1 MLALKYLLMI
11 LGIALFGSS
20 GALVAYDIFLS
31 SQLRRLLARRRRDET
46 TGELLPEKDDAHKD
60 DLPRPLRPVRWGL
73 AQRLAIA
80 GVLPLLLAY
89 SIAVVPDGFAG
100 VRVSQVWGARPG
112 TLYPGVHLLTPL
124 VDSVELYDTREQ
136 VYTTAASKTPLG
148 GPLAA
153 TAASTGA
160 AATAPPEV
168 LTVQAREGL
177 NIGLAVSVRYR
188 LDPQRLSYIHAN
200 LPRAVGDE
208 VVAPTVATIYR
219 QLAPNY
225 ITREIFA
232 TKREELRT
240 SAATAI
246 TARLGSDGILVREV
260 LLRDLKLPEE
270 SAQGLEGLLLKEQE
284 NERIGTD
291 TEIKQ
296 KQVRIAELEAEA
308 QKAREVKQAEAQA
321 QVRVLQ
327 AKAESDAMQYT
338 LPLKQKQ
345 IEQTKLEAQ
354 ARKEATLQNAEAAA
368 QAKVIDS
375 KAEVERQKNLS
386 EAEANR
392 IRVTASAD
400 SERMKFEAAVLKSNP
415 MLIQKII
422 AERLSDK
429 LQIMMVPMDGRNF
442 FASDVMRSAFS
453 GLGSPNGNAVD
464 DADPSSQPT
473 TSAAVQ
479 PKAPRRP

>member
-1 MLALKYLLMI
+1 MLALKYLLMLI
-11 LGIALFGSS
+11 GLGLLGSA
-20 GALVAYDIFLS
+20 GGLVVYDVYVAE
-31 SQLRRLLARRRRDET
+31 QLRRLIKRKADGQ
-46 TGELLPEKDDAHKD
+46 TGIELSEP
-60 DLPRPLRPVRWGL
+60 PPPFVPVRWRQ
-73 AQRLAIA
+73 ARRLAA
-80 GVLPLLLAY
+80 AAVLPVLLAI
-89 SIAVVPDGFAG
+89 SIVVIPDGSAG
-100 VRVSQVWGARPG
+100 VRISQIWGARPG
-112 TLYPGVHLLTPL
+112 TLYPGVHLVTPL
-124 VDSVELYDTREQ
+124 IDSVSLYDTREQ
-136 VYTTAASKTPLG
+136 VYQT
-148 GPLAA
+148 LAVE
-153 TAASTGA
+153 SDKKEG
-160 AATAPPEV
+160 EV
-168 LTVQAREGL
+168 LAVQAREGL

-188 LDPQRLSYIHAN
+188 LDPRRLDSIHTN
-200 LPRAVGDE
+200 LPQPVGE
-208 VVAPTVATIYR
+208 QVVAPVVSTIYR

-225 ITREIFA
+225 MTREIFA
-232 TKREELRT
+232 TKREELR
-240 SAATAI
+240 SKAAELI
-246 TARLGSDGILVREV
+246 SARLASDGIVVREV
-260 LLRDLKLPEE
+260 LLRDLQLPEE
-270 SAQGLEGLLLKEQE
+270 YAKGLEGLLLKEQE
-284 NERIGTD
+284 DERLGTETD
-291 TEIKQ
+291 IKF
-296 KQVRIAELEAEA
+296 KEVKIAELEAEA
-308 QKAREVKQAEAQA
+308 QKARSVKQAEAQA

-375 KAEVERQKNLS
+375 KAEVERQRNLS

-392 IRVTASAD
+392 IRVTAAAD

-453 GLGSPNGNAVD
+453 GLGSPAGSAAD
-464 DADPSSQPT
+464 DPDGASQPA

-479 PKAPRRP
+479 RKTPRRP